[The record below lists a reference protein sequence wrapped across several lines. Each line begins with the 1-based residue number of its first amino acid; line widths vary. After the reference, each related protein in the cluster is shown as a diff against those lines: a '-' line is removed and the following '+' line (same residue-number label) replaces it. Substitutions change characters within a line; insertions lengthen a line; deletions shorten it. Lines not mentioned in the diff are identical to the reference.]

1 MTKNSKKSTRYTA
14 PPVAPPAPRHNSSD
28 SENSDIEDRSHSRT
42 STSSVEEEQVKES
55 NGNGVRSTFTKESTG
70 NFLTRVSSIPLIHD
84 SVSTLHSYAK
94 DNKYGRYA
102 LDTAGSA
109 VETVNK
115 YTEPYQ
121 TRLQPHLQPHISK
134 VDQLAT
140 KSLDIFENTFPIVTK
155 PTAEIVTQVK
165 KPIVYVEESSKN
177 AYTQIQS
184 TIDTRVTAPVKSV
197 TNSIS
202 STASSTVN
210 SITSTAASTR
220 DQVAAV
226 AISTRDTITNRAV
239 STRDQIT
246 TAATSTA
253 TNIATTV
260 NSHATPLVNGL
271 ETIVD
276 RVLPASV
283 DSDKTPVGQSNQAT
297 RVVDLGRTVTR
308 RVTRRVGVA
317 VSPVTQTAQ
326 EYRASVE
333 KNPVVVKSKDQIH
346 ALNTRLSALL
356 DSLRVHTKALQ
367 ENVQKGSREA
377 SAGVQS
383 RVSEL
388 SSKVLAE
395 VDSLS
400 IYLKEHSPALPESVQ
415 VRIQPLM
422 TFVNDRYVVVK
433 TEIVKTDVSAIQKA
447 RNILHLTTEE
457 TLPILQSAAKDI
469 RESLGQY
476 QVKAQES
483 VHNGYVKVQEVNS
496 YVQVAAAR
504 AVHSAR
510 VILVGK

>member
-1 MTKNSKKSTRYTA
+1 MTKNNKKSARYTA
-14 PPVAPPAPRHNSSD
+14 PAAAPAPRHNSSD
-28 SENSDIEDRSHSRT
+28 SDNSDIEDRSHSRT

-55 NGNGVRSTFTKESTG
+55 NGNGVRPTSTKESTG
-70 NFLTRVSSIPLIHD
+70 SFLTRVSSIPLIYD

-121 TRLQPHLQPHISK
+121 TRLQPHISK

-155 PTAEIVTQVK
+155 PTAEIVTQ
-165 KPIVYVEESSKN
+165 I
-177 AYTQIQS
+177 T
-184 TIDTRVTAPVKSV
+184 
-197 TNSIS
+197 
-202 STASSTVN
+202 TVA
-210 SITSTAASTR
+210 TSTANN
-220 DQVAAV
+220 
-226 AISTRDTITNRAV
+226 ITN
-239 STRDQIT
+239 
-246 TAATSTA
+246 AATSTA
-253 TNIATTV
+253 TTIATTV
-260 NSHATPLVNGL
+260 NTHATPLVNGL

-276 RVLPASV
+276 RVLPAGV
-283 DSDKTPVGQSNQAT
+283 DSEKTPVGQSNQAT

-308 RVTRRVGVA
+308 RVSRRVGVA

-333 KNPVVVKSKDQIH
+333 KSTVVVKSKDQIH
-346 ALNTRLSALL
+346 ALNTRLSALVE
-356 DSLRVHTKALQ
+356 SLRAHTKELQ

-377 SAGVQS
+377 STRVQS

-388 SSKVLAE
+388 SGKVLAE

-400 IYLKEHSPALPESVQ
+400 AYLKEHSPSLPESVQ
-415 VRIQPLM
+415 IRIKPLV
-422 TFVNDRYVVVK
+422 TFVNDRYAVVK
-433 TEIVKTDVSAIQKA
+433 TEISKPDVSAIQKA

-457 TLPILQSAAKDI
+457 TLPILQSAANDI

-476 QVKAQES
+476 QVKVQES
-483 VHNGYVKVQEVNS
+483 VHQGYVKVQEVNS
-496 YVQVAAAR
+496 SVHLAAAR